1 VNAIRGATPLA
12 AGSILA
18 GLPSGLRGQLLDAF
32 GETVV
37 NFGERRWE
45 PAELN
50 GGKLCEVVY
59 SILKGYAV
67 GKYPA
72 KASKPRNMRA
82 ACQKLETEAAGAP
95 RSIRIQIPRMLIALY
110 EIRNNRNVG
119 HVGGDV
125 DPNHMDA
132 VCVLHLAKWIV
143 AELVRVFHGIDTD
156 EATRIVESLAE
167 RETPLIW
174 EVNGK
179 KRVLKAGLSMRE
191 KTLILLHA
199 SNGEVAESELVSWLE
214 HSSASAYRIQVLR
227 PAHRQ
232 RLLEYDAMRRTVQI
246 SPLGIAEVEE
256 TLLPAA
262 VSA

>member
-1 VNAIRGATPLA
+1 MASKPVPTARPVASVLGT
-12 AGSILA
+12 
-18 GLPSGLRGQLLDAF
+18 LPDTLRKELFDAF
-32 GETVV
+32 DQIVK
-37 NFGERRWE
+37 NFRERRWE

-59 SILKGYAV
+59 TIVKGYAD

-72 KASKPRNMRA
+72 KAKKPRNMVM
-82 ACQKLETEAAGAP
+82 ACQNLESEAVGTP

-132 VCVLHLAKWIV
+132 VCVLQMAKWIM
-143 AELVRVFHGIDTD
+143 AELVRVLHDVSTEG
-156 EATRIVESLAE
+156 ATAIVDGLAD

-174 EVNGK
+174 DVNGK
-179 KRVLKAGLSMRE
+179 KRVLSTKLGMRA

-199 SNGEVAESELVSWLE
+199 SNGPIGEADLVSWVE
-214 HSSASAYRIQVLR
+214 HSNPSVYRRDVLR
-227 PAHRQ
+227 SAHQ
-232 RLLEYDAMRRTVQI
+232 DRLIEYDASGRTAEI
-246 SPLGIAEVEE
+246 SPLGIAHVEE
-256 TLLPAA
+256 VLLPGLD
-262 VSA
+262 S

>member
-1 VNAIRGATPLA
+1 VASKALPTTGSLASVFGTLPAT
-12 AGSILA
+12 
-18 GLPSGLRGQLLDAF
+18 LRKELIDAF
-32 GETVV
+32 NQIVK
-37 NFGERRWE
+37 NFRERRWE

-59 SILKGYAV
+59 TILKGYAD

-72 KASKPRNMRA
+72 KAKKPRNMVM
-82 ACQKLETEAAGAP
+82 ACQNLENEAARAP

-125 DPNHMDA
+125 DPNHADA
-132 VCVLHLAKWIV
+132 VCVLQMAKWIV
-143 AELVRVFHGIDTD
+143 AELVRVLHDVSTD
-156 EATRIVESLAE
+156 EATAIVGSLAD

-179 KRVLKAGLSMRE
+179 KRVLSTKLGMRA

-199 SNGEVAESELVSWLE
+199 SNGPVAEADLVSWVE
-214 HSSASAYRIQVLR
+214 HSNPSVYRRDVLR
-227 PAHRQ
+227 PAHRD
-232 RLLEYDAMRRTVQI
+232 RLIEYDAGARTAQI
-246 SPLGIAEVEE
+246 SPLGIAHVEE
-256 TLLPAA
+256 VLLPGLE
-262 VSA
+262 S